1 MKKIK
6 NLDLLRGKVWHH
18 FRSNQYQ
25 KMLNKPIYIYCSKAF
40 TDFTNSETYKW
51 IQKEACV
58 DGLLTKEE
66 FNQKKKT

>member
-1 MKKIK
+1 
-6 NLDLLRGKVWHH
+6 
-18 FRSNQYQ
+18 
-25 KMLNKPIYIYCSKAF
+25 MLNKPIYIYCSKAF